1 MIEYFS
7 TLFHSPA
14 AIVGL
19 VASLIV
25 LVSMCFDTSTRKGDL
40 LLRSWNFVGSI
51 LSVIYGIILGPEGFG
66 MLILNTPLVFVNI
79 YYLIKIWKEK
89 TNVK

>member
-1 MIEYFS
+1 MIEYF
-7 TLFHSPA
+7 TQLFSSPA

-25 LVSMCFDTSTRKGDL
+25 LVSMCFYTSRRKGDL
-40 LLRSWNFVGSI
+40 LLRSWNLVGSI

-66 MLILNTPLVFVNI
+66 MIILNGTLVVVNL
-79 YYLIKIWKEK
+79 YYLIKIWSEK
-89 TNVK
+89 NKC

>member
-1 MIEYFS
+1 MIEYF
-7 TLFHSPA
+7 TQLFSSPA

-25 LVSMCFDTSTRKGDL
+25 LVSMCFDTSTRKGDF
-40 LLRSWNFVGSI
+40 LLRSWNLVGSI
-51 LSVIYGIILGPEGFG
+51 LSVIYGVILGPDGFG
-66 MLILNTPLVFVNI
+66 VLILNTPLVFVNI
-79 YYLIKIWKEK
+79 YYLIKIWKGK